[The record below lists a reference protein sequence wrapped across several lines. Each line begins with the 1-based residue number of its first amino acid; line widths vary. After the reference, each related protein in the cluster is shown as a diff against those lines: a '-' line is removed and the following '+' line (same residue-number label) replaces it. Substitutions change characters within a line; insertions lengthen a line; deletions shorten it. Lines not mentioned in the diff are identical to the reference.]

1 MAGPKNPLV
10 LIADDDPDVLRVMRF
25 HLEGWGCR
33 TASAEQKSDLQKL
46 LAQETPTLLLL
57 DVRFGEHDGV
67 EILQD
72 LLRQFPDLF
81 VVMMTA
87 FGSINSAVTA
97 IKLGARDYLT
107 KPPDLNR
114 LKAMLQDATA
124 AAEKAREASGAS
136 SPSSSP
142 SKKRPG
148 GPIRMLGESDAI
160 NRIRAMIAGV
170 APTEATVLILG
181 ESGTGKEVVARAIH
195 DQSRRK
201 SGPFVALNMAAM
213 PRELV
218 ESTLFGHEKG
228 AFTGADQPQEGLV
241 EAADQGTLFL
251 DEIGEM
257 DISLQAK
264 LLRFLQERT
273 FQRVGSSKLKSVDVR
288 IVSATNRDPMEQV
301 RKGQLR
307 EDLYYRLN
315 VVPIVMP
322 PLRERTGD
330 VAILARHFLAI
341 AATRNHKDVRDFRPE
356 ALAVL
361 ASYAWPG
368 NVRQLEN
375 LVERL
380 VIFTQGQEIGV
391 EMIPADI
398 SGAPTHGAIRSP
410 ALGGG
415 LPATSSL
422 VFDPGSGQLPRFGSE
437 LPVGSVD
444 SEGSDTTLRP
454 IDQIEKNAILQALQ
468 QTEGNVREAARV
480 LGLGQAT
487 VYRKI
492 KRYGI
497 KLD

>member
-10 LIADDDPDVLRVMRF
+10 LIADDDPDVLRVMRY

-33 TASAEQKSDLQKL
+33 TASAEQKSELQKL
-46 LAQETPTLLLL
+46 LSQEVPTLLLL
-57 DVRFGEHDGV
+57 DIRFGEHDGV

-114 LKAMLQDATA
+114 LKAMLQDAGT

-136 SPSSSP
+136 SHSTGS
-142 SKKRPG
+142 SKKKPG
-148 GPIRMLGESDAI
+148 SPVRMLGESDAI

-288 IVSATNRDPMEQV
+288 IISATNREPMEQV

-322 PLRERTGD
+322 PLRERADD
-330 VAILARHFLAI
+330 VAILARHFLTI
-341 AATRNHKDVRDFRPE
+341 AAARNHKDVRDFRPE
-356 ALAVL
+356 ALSVL
-361 ASYAWPG
+361 SGYAWPG

-380 VIFTQGQEIGV
+380 VIFTQGAEIGV

-398 SGAPTHGAIRSP
+398 AGGPTPGP
-410 ALGGG
+410 AFRAQIGPGRG
-415 LPATSSL
+415 QASSSL
-422 VFDPGSGQLPRFGSE
+422 VFEAGPTTIPPRFSGDLSA
-437 LPVGSVD
+437 VD
-444 SEGSDTTLRP
+444 SDSSDTSLRP

-468 QTEGNVREAARV
+468 QSEGNVREAARI